1 MEKDQ
6 KIEKLIEFYN
16 YLQEKMFTKSSA
28 KSKQKLLKENELQIF
43 LDSNQ
48 EDFNYIMNKILV
60 FSCENL
66 EQKQ

>member
-66 EQKQ
+66 EQK

>member
-16 YLQEKMFTKSSA
+16 YLQEKMFTKNSL
-28 KSKQKLLKENELQIF
+28 KSKQELLKENELQSL
-43 LDSNQ
+43 LDSNL

-66 EQKQ
+66 EQK